1 MKTISLVL
9 LGGLLVALPVQAE
22 APAAPVPSGNSAE
35 TTTGTTSERLDVLRR
50 EKEELRRR
58 QAAAARRL
66 AVLETDEKLAEL
78 HRVMAEARASG
89 DDRKLGILQKKMGR
103 IQLDR
108 QWVQESTSLEEQL
121 DAAKA
126 SGDNAASQALEARL
140 KQAKEA
146 REFATVQMD
155 LDEARARVRE
165 LEARLAELTG
175 RRGK

>member
-22 APAAPVPSGNSAE
+22 EQAVPVPSGVSAAA
-35 TTTGTTSERLDVLRR
+35 TTGTTSERLDVLRR

-66 AVLETDEKLAEL
+66 AILETDEKLAEL
-78 HRVMAEARASG
+78 HRAMSEARASG
-89 DDRKLGILQKKMGR
+89 DDRKLGVLQKKMGR

-121 DAAKA
+121 DAAQA
-126 SGDNAASQALEARL
+126 SGDKANSQALEAKL

-146 REFATVQMD
+146 RELANVQLD
-155 LDEARARVRE
+155 LDEARVRVRE